1 MGLLDS
7 LKFRVGRWRALRA
20 AERGLAPPTPK
31 ERARIDALHAGFAEL
46 PIAPID
52 GLDPNEADW
61 NGAMNRLRQLGM
73 RADPRAFQ
81 RWDVIVARMAHM
93 ESPATAPELA
103 ALRADAAWESRWRD
117 AIREVDV
124 GRPSQYA
131 LHPSSSEALI
141 QTVYHVRELEELS
154 ERRVDEWDVVVEF
167 GGGFGGLCR
176 VMHALGFRGR
186 YLIFDLPAFTLLQRY
201 YLDQT
206 GVLGGGN
213 VRVTSDLRDLDAFV
227 NGITPNERAVFW
239 ATWSLSE
246 TPMTLRERIKPLV
259 QQIGNYCIAYQ
270 GRYGDVDNVR
280 YFADHWISGESRIR
294 RIEHR
299 PDDYYLAGRVA
310 PVTGA

>member
-141 QTVYHVRELEELS
+141 QTEYHVRELEERS
-154 ERRVDEWDVVVEF
+154 DRRVDEWDVVVEF
-167 GGGFGGLCR
+167 GGGFGGPGR
-176 VMHALGFRGR
+176 VMHAPGFPGR
-186 YLIFDLPAFTLLQRY
+186 HPLFEFAACTLLQRY

-206 GVLGGGN
+206 G
-213 VRVTSDLRDLDAFV
+213 
-227 NGITPNERAVFW
+227 
-239 ATWSLSE
+239 
-246 TPMTLRERIKPLV
+246 
-259 QQIGNYCIAYQ
+259 
-270 GRYGDVDNVR
+270 
-280 YFADHWISGESRIR
+280 
-294 RIEHR
+294 
-299 PDDYYLAGRVA
+299 
-310 PVTGA
+310 